1 MKKGLKI
8 TLIVV
13 AAVVLVAMGVAGYMI
28 AYRFN
33 HPEWSENAKSIAFDY
48 IENNPELIEK
58 YGQEFKYKMIE
69 YDSEFGKKDGMGY
82 FYAVFRI
89 EQDKYEIKLECSDNV
104 WSVVEFKM
112 K

>member
-8 TLIVV
+8 TLIIV

-33 HPEWSENAKSIAFDY
+33 HPEWFENAKNTAYTY
-48 IENNPELIEK
+48 IENNKELVEK

-69 YDSEFGKKDGMGY
+69 YDSEFSKKDGTGD
-82 FYAVFRI
+82 FYAIFRI
-89 EQDKYEIKLECSDNV
+89 DQDKYEIKLECIDNV
-104 WSVVEFKM
+104 WSVVDFKM